1 MWVGKKKMIT
11 EKHDLNKLDCD
22 CQHKDSICPCVE
34 KCPLSTA
41 MDIIGGKWKLQI
53 LCALQI
59 DGPIRYNEL
68 KQKINGITNTML
80 SGSLKK
86 LEADGL
92 VKRTQYNVM
101 PVRVEYSTTAAVDDL
116 GPILMQ
122 LGKWANNIALNK
134 PALE

>member
-1 MWVGKKKMIT
+1 MEIF
-11 EKHDLNKLDCD
+11 
-22 CQHKDSICPCVE
+22 
-34 KCPLSTA
+34 
-41 MDIIGGKWKLQI
+41 GGKWKLQI

-59 DGPIRYNEL
+59 DGPIRYNDL

-80 SGSLKK
+80 SSSLKK

-92 VKRTQYNVM
+92 VRRKQYNVM

-122 LGKWANNIALNK
+122 LGKWASDMSRNK
-134 PALE
+134 QAFE

>member
-1 MWVGKKKMIT
+1 MIIEENAVRSAET
-11 EKHDLNKLDCD
+11 DC
-22 CQHKDSICPCVE
+22 KNETGICPCGE

-41 MDIIGGKWKLQI
+41 MEIIGGKWKLQI

-59 DGPIRYNEL
+59 DGPIRYNDL

-80 SGSLKK
+80 SSCLKK

-92 VKRTQYNVM
+92 VSRRQYNVM
-101 PVRVEYSTTAAVDDL
+101 PVRVEYSTTTAVDAL

-122 LGKWANNIALNK
+122 LGKWAVELSQAK
-134 PALE
+134 PAAE

>member
-1 MWVGKKKMIT
+1 MII
-11 EKHDLNKLDCD
+11 EDNDLKRSDAECKNKN
-22 CQHKDSICPCVE
+22 SICPCGE

-41 MDIIGGKWKLQI
+41 MEIIGGKWKLQI

-59 DGPIRYNEL
+59 DGPIRYNDL
-68 KQKINGITNTML
+68 KQKIHGITNTML
-80 SGSLKK
+80 SSCLKK

-92 VKRTQYNVM
+92 VSRRQYNVM

-122 LGKWANNIALNK
+122 LGKWASDMSRNK
-134 PALE
+134 QAFE

>member
-1 MWVGKKKMIT
+1 MII
-11 EKHDLNKLDCD
+11 EDNDLKRSAADCNNENG
-22 CQHKDSICPCVE
+22 ICPCGE

-41 MDIIGGKWKLQI
+41 MEIIGGKWKLQI

-59 DGPIRYNEL
+59 DGPIRYNDL

-80 SGSLKK
+80 SSCLKK

-92 VKRTQYNVM
+92 VSRKQYNVM

-122 LGKWANNIALNK
+122 LGKWASDMSRNK
-134 PALE
+134 QAFE

>member
-1 MWVGKKKMIT
+1 MIIEENAVRST
-11 EKHDLNKLDCD
+11 DTDC
-22 CQHKDSICPCVE
+22 KNEAGICPCKE

-41 MDIIGGKWKLQI
+41 MEIIGGKWKLQI

-59 DGPIRYNEL
+59 DGPIRYNDL

-80 SGSLKK
+80 SSCLKK

-92 VKRTQYNVM
+92 VSRKQYNVM

-122 LGKWANNIALNK
+122 LGKWASDMSRNK
-134 PALE
+134 QAFE